1 MGTAFTI
8 FSVLLV
14 VILSGSTNAAAA
26 PTCPISCGALGESF
40 LVVGNAWTLV
50 RGDVNG

>member
-14 VILSGSTNAAAA
+14 VILSGSTNAAA
-26 PTCPISCGALGESF
+26 PTCPISSGALGESF